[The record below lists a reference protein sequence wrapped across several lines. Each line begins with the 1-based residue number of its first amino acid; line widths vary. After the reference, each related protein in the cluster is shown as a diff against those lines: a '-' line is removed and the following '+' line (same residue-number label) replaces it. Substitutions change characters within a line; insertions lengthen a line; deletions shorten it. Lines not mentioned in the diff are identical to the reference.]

1 MPRLMWVGFGSAILL
16 ALICAL
22 VYALNERSGVAEATL
37 SEVDTIVGVD
47 ANPTGA
53 NTATSLG
60 TINSCI
66 SVDSSDVFYIDLF
79 IQDVT
84 NLNSWEGTFR
94 FDESVLEV
102 NSLAVDGFFLGS
114 SLWGPTFYCYE
125 DPVGDEGEC
134 TLGTFD
140 TTGAGH
146 DNSGVLGRL
155 ELTAIGTGISKANL
169 DLRSDGLPVSGVILL
184 DDGDPP
190 AAIGDFEG
198 DDGFFDGTI
207 LNAEIAIDQPCPGE
221 CLPDVDTD
229 GDGFDD
235 DVECYLPTD
244 PLDACPDDLSHDAW
258 PLDIDNNTLVNLVG
272 DVTNFVG
279 KIGCD
284 LAINSEC
291 QRLDLN
297 ADGVI
302 NLVGDLT
309 QYVGHIGD
317 TCS

>member
-1 MPRLMWVGFGSAILL
+1 MMAKPMWAGFVSAILL
-16 ALICAL
+16 AFICTGI
-22 VYALNERSGVAEATL
+22 YAFTERSDVAQATL
-37 SEVDTIVGVD
+37 DTIVGVD
-47 ANPTGA
+47 ANPTG

-60 TINSCI
+60 TINGCI
-66 SVDSSDVFYIDLF
+66 SVDSTDVFYIDLF

-94 FDESVLEV
+94 FDESLLEV

-114 SLWGPTFYCYE
+114 AVWGPTFHCYE

-146 DNSGVLGRL
+146 DGEGVLGRL

-169 DLRSDGLPVSGVILL
+169 DLRVDGLPVSGVYLW

-198 DDGFFDGTI
+198 DDGYFDGTI

-221 CLPDVDTD
+221 CLPGEHSD

-235 DVECYLPTD
+235 YVECYLGTD
-244 PLDACPDDLSHDAW
+244 PLDDCTNDPGTHDAW
-258 PLDIDNNTLVNLVG
+258 PLDTNIDTFVTVVPDVLSFRGLIGSTYG
-272 DVTNFVG
+272 DGNFR
-279 KIGCD
+279 
-284 LAINSEC
+284 
-291 QRLDLN
+291 QRLDFN
-297 ADGVI
+297 ADGA
-302 NLVGDLT
+302 LT
-309 QYVGHIGD
+309 IIPDVLAFRGHIGEE
-317 TCS
+317 CS